1 MNESISHDI
10 PKVSER
16 ENEILTAPFGEEN
29 VRKAIFQMEHNEA
42 PGANGFSAEF
52 YQVFWKVIKDNL
64 MALFMIFIYDFHQGQ
79 LLIYSLN
86 FGVIALLPEKGN
98 AIKIQEYR
106 PICLLNVSFKIFTK
120 VATNRIS
127 NVAEKVIRPT

>member
-1 MNESISHDI
+1 
-10 PKVSER
+10 
-16 ENEILTAPFGEEN
+16 
-29 VRKAIFQMEHNEA
+29 MEHNEA